1 MGGLVDRMVAATAL
15 VLLSPV
21 LVMIA
26 AAVRLS
32 SPGGVVY
39 RQVRVGQGGA
49 PFRIL
54 KFRTMVDGADRLA
67 ANVSPAGDP
76 RVTSVGRVLR
86 SSYLDELPQLVNVV
100 RGDMRLVGP
109 RPETPEYVALYT
121 PEERRVLQVKPGIVG
136 PSTVAFMDEA
146 ERLAT
151 TDDPEGHYEAVLLHE
166 RVRLDLDYLERRSA
180 FDDIRLLLRQALLII
195 TPRSRGSESAASAT
209 NARIRARLKGN
220 T

>member
-1 MGGLVDRMVAATAL
+1 MGGLVDRLVAVTAL

-26 AAVRLS
+26 AAVSLS
-32 SPGGVVY
+32 SPGGVIY

-49 PFRIL
+49 AFQIL
-54 KFRTMVDGADRLA
+54 KFRTMVAGADRLA
-67 ANVSPAGDP
+67 ANISPAGDP
-76 RVTSVGRVLR
+76 RITSVGRVLR

-121 PEERRVLQVKPGIVG
+121 PDERRVLEVKPGLVG

-146 ERLAT
+146 ERLAGVE
-151 TDDPEGHYEAVLLHE
+151 DAERHYEAVLLHE

-180 FDDIRLLLRQALLII
+180 LYDIRLLLRQALLII
-195 TPRSRGSESAASAT
+195 IPRSRGSETAAHAT
-209 NARIRARLKGN
+209 NTGVRARLRGN
-220 T
+220 R